1 MDAKQQFIEE
11 YAPIAED
18 VGRKIGV
25 SPDILLSQW
34 GLETRWGTSVIGSH
48 NLGNIKDFAGGG
60 KKADGEKY
68 MNFEDPEA
76 FGDYY
81 AHMIKRN
88 FPEAVNT
95 RSDIGKFAEGLQSG
109 KKGGYAEDPNYAES
123 LATVL
128 DTTRSIYEPPKE
140 GAAEAEPE
148 DPSVAV
154 DELVAGG
161 AGAVG
166 AGALGKMF
174 PEPPLPGQVPRG
186 LENAVKRQGSRVDEL
201 VRQRAAMGEPP
212 VIQQPAG
219 RPPMMQPPAGGPV
232 GGPVGGPAM
241 PGATLQQ
248 GAFERGM
255 QGAPDEAFGTTGRA
269 RQETYNTETARRAAA
284 ARGVDNPFTRQTWG
298 ATPSGVLAPPEVAQ
312 QATQRADAA
321 QQLVQQEITR
331 AREQAKS
338 INQLDRQ
345 IETARRNLDL
355 RNAELAELRR
365 RAPGPLAKIGAFF
378 RSPMGKMIPGAAAG
392 VEAEEAR
399 QRYQKGDILGALA
412 AGSGALGAG
421 MMAAPVPIPAVKALG
436 AALGY
441 GGPLAL
447 AAIEAA
453 RERGYLPKVEGESE
467 PLRIT
472 IPYGYR

>member
-1 MDAKQQFIEE
+1 
-11 YAPIAED
+11 
-18 VGRKIGV
+18 
-25 SPDILLSQW
+25 LSQW

-88 FPEAVNT
+88 FPEAVNA

-166 AGALGKMF
+166 AGLAGRMF
-174 PEPPLPGQVPRG
+174 PEPPLPGQVRRG
-186 LENAVKRQGSRVDEL
+186 LEDAVVREQIGLNEL

-232 GGPVGGPAM
+232 GGPVGGPA
-241 PGATLQQ
+241 G
-248 GAFERGM
+248 
-255 QGAPDEAFGTTGRA
+255 GAPVKPPVSLNVPEAPQTQTGLERQLQGTVVDGQTGRA
-269 RQETYNTETARRAAA
+269 RGTGFNERTSQ
-284 ARGVDNPFTRQTWG
+284 
-298 ATPSGVLAPPEVAQ
+298 VAQ
-312 QATQRADAA
+312 QEEFMGEVQKKLRAKGLLTGRSPFLDFPISSSPTGIVVPPQVAEQANQRALAA
-321 QQLVQQEITR
+321 QELVEQETAR

-338 INQLDRQ
+338 INQLDQQ
-345 IETARRNLDL
+345 IETARRNLSL

-378 RSPMGKMIPGAAAG
+378 RSPLAKMIPGAAAG

-436 AALGY
+436 AVLGY

-447 AAIEAA
+447 TALEAA
-453 RERGYLPKVEGESE
+453 RELGYLPKVEGESE